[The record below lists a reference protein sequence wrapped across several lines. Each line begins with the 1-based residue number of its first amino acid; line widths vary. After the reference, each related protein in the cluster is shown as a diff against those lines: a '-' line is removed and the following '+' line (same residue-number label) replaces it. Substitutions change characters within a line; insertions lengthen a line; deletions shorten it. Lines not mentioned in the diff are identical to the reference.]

1 MKSSAT
7 PDQPQQQTSEPP
19 GTIPATVENR
29 LSKPDLYSRNAAPPS
44 LRDLIDEAMDD
55 IQRQNLARRTG
66 AEGMPELR
74 SQRYADTP
82 APDDTNTSNNVNVDT
97 GVVGSGNPVRID
109 PAQGQT
115 EGALREEN
123 PLGRGDQEMPGPRDS
138 SDHPGVT
145 VIHGTPKDAVT
156 YIAPEKQEFFAPPQ
170 GGLVSRVRCW

>member
-1 MKSSAT
+1 
-7 PDQPQQQTSEPP
+7 
-19 GTIPATVENR
+19 
-29 LSKPDLYSRNAAPPS
+29 
-44 LRDLIDEAMDD
+44 
-55 IQRQNLARRTG
+55 
-66 AEGMPELR
+66 MPELR

-156 YIAPEKQEFFAPPQ
+156 YIAPEKQEFFAPPPRRTGQ
-170 GGLVSRVRCW
+170 PCTMLVKPIGSTRLQPSGLSDTSGRLIFKETK